1 MTTDKINLSYYELAP
16 SLQNMLD
23 NLSSKDAFNI
33 INEKA
38 IDINSRV
45 NDITVTVGPNRP
57 TTVTE
62 KKNLN
67 LNSQTNILESYH
79 NGIWNGNAI
88 RFK

>member
-23 NLSSKDAFNI
+23 NSSSKDAFNI

-38 IDINSRV
+38 IEINSRV
-45 NDITVTVGPNRP
+45 NDITITVGPNRP
-57 TTVTE
+57 TTVIE

-79 NGIWNGNAI
+79 SGAWHGNAI
-88 RFK
+88 TFK